1 MKPES
6 YPMQERRLL
15 ENHIQAFFGRFET
28 ILHETCFPGIS
39 TDICVIPPSEERNYH
54 ILVSLGEYSTPSTQT
69 QEQGKNDSIL
79 LLLFLP
85 QTGILMMTAKN
96 SAGPF
101 SC

>member
-6 YPMQERRLL
+6 HLMQERRLL

-28 ILHETCFPGIS
+28 ILHETSFPGIS
-39 TDICVIPPSEERNYH
+39 TDICVIPPSGDRNYH
-54 ILVSLGEYSTPSTQT
+54 TLVSLGEYSTSSAQT
-69 QEQGKNDSIL
+69 QEQGKMTASC
-79 LLLFLP
+79 FCCSSP
-85 QTGILMMTAKN
+85 QTGIPMMTAKN